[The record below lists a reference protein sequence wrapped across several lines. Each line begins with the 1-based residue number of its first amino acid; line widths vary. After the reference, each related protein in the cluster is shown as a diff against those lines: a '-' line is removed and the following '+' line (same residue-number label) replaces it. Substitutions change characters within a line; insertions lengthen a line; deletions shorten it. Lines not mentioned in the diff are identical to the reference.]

1 MEQVS
6 VHLYED
12 LCKADIILFK
22 GDLNY
27 RKLVSDMRWDYTTPF
42 QVALRGFLP
51 TNLVSMRTI
60 KFNPLCDLEP
70 AEAER
75 FAKVDPSE
83 KHSGIYALISFYRAN

>member
-1 MEQVS
+1 MEKVS

-42 QVALRGFLP
+42 KTALRGFLP
-51 TNLVSMRTI
+51 SSLVSMRTI

-75 FAKVDPSE
+75 FEKVDANE